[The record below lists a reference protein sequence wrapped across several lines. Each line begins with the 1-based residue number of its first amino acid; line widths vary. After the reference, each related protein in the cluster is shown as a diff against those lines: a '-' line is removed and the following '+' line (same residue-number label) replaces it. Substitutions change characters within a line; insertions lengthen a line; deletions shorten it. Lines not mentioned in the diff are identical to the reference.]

1 MMKKSPRQRTTQRA
15 MLVFAVM
22 VLIGFGASI
31 FSLVRIQ
38 LVQSEKY
45 RRKAEENQLQSTLL
59 PAQRGVIYDAKK
71 EVVAK
76 SANVWK
82 VYFNSSQFPNDEV
95 RGQVCQKLSQLLE
108 VDYDELMEKALR
120 KNMKHLDI
128 KRRIELEK
136 RDEVAKYMD
145 EKITYQEEKRVKVGG
160 CSKETVTVK
169 VEKTVRVRVMV
180 GLDVDV
186 KRYYPRDGFA
196 SAILGFTG
204 EDDLGLDG
212 LEKRYNEVLRGVPG
226 RRITAE
232 NGRGDAM
239 DMQYETLYDA
249 KQGTS
254 LMLTID
260 ESIQR
265 FLEKELEQVHIDTQ
279 SNAVYGIVMDVK
291 TGAILGMAGMPNYN
305 LNIPRTIQNPALQ
318 AKLDS
323 FVPPQDIEKAKKAGE
338 PTTPQE
344 ALEYARYA
352 MWRNRGVSDIY
363 DPGSVFKIVT
373 AAAALEE
380 GTFPLDGTYT
390 CKYTI
395 KVRDRVYKCH
405 RDGGHGHEDFT
416 QGMMNSCNPFFIT
429 VAQSLGAEKFYDYFE
444 AFGFTE
450 KTGIDLPGE
459 FQPKA
464 GVTYHK
470 KETMTEVNLASMA
483 FGQSFQVSPIQ
494 IISMVA
500 CIGNGG
506 KLMKPYVVAKEL
518 DENGNTLHETQP
530 TVVRQAVSQT
540 TAKQVAEM
548 LRMVVAQGTGKN
560 AYVPGFNVAGKTGT
574 SEKLGSNGKLEGK
587 YVTSFACFAPAEDAR
602 IAILITVDEPVGD
615 HGGGQIAAP
624 VAARVMAASL
634 NYLNVEP
641 HYTPE
646 ELERLHRKT
655 PNIVG
660 KSISAAKTELD
671 AQELNAKVIGE
682 GKEVVFQVPAEGQAI
697 SKGGVVI
704 LYTQKDAKRQ
714 QTQIPDFTGL
724 SITQAQNLANAR
736 GLNMNPSGNTFQ
748 SGELRAYDQSEPKE
762 KEMELGSFVT
772 VYFKSNYDVTDYG
785 E

>member
-1 MMKKSPRQRTTQRA
+1 MTKKSPRQRMTQRA
-15 MLVFAVM
+15 LSVFVLM
-22 VLIGFGASI
+22 VVLGFGASI

-38 LVQSEKY
+38 LVQNEKY
-45 RRKAEENQLQSTLL
+45 RRKAEGNQLQSTLL

-71 EVVAK
+71 EVLAK

-82 VYFNSSQFPNDEV
+82 VYLNPSRFPNDSVREEV
-95 RGQVCQKLSQLLE
+95 CKELSQMLE
-108 VDYDELMEKALR
+108 LDYDALMAKAKRSDL
-120 KNMKHLDI
+120 KYLDI

-136 RDEVAKYMD
+136 RDEVAGYMD
-145 EKITYQEEKRVKVGG
+145 KKITYQVEVYNKKTKA
-160 CSKETVTVK
+160 KELQDRTI
-169 VEKTVRVRVMV
+169 RVRVMV
-180 GLDVDV
+180 GLDVDI
-186 KRYYPRDGFA
+186 KRYYPLGDFA
-196 SAILGFTG
+196 STIIGFSG
-204 EDDLGLDG
+204 EDDIGLDG
-212 LEKRYNEVLRGVPG
+212 LEKRYNDVLRGVPG

-232 NGRGDAM
+232 NGRGYVM
-239 DMQYETLYDA
+239 DVQYETLYDA

-279 SNAVYGIVMDVK
+279 SKAVYGIVMDVK
-291 TGAILGMAGMPNYN
+291 TGAVLGMAGMPNYD
-305 LNIPRTIQNPALQ
+305 LNSPREIQDPAVQ
-318 AKLDS
+318 AQLDA
-323 FVPPQDIEKAKKAGE
+323 IEDPDEKS
-338 PTTPQE
+338 E
-344 ALEYARYA
+344 ARKNAQYA

-390 CKYTI
+390 CKYSI
-395 KVRDRVYKCH
+395 KVRDRVYRCH
-405 RDGGHGHEDFT
+405 RAGGHGHETFT

-429 VAQSLGAEKFYDYFE
+429 VAQSLGVEKFYDYFE

-450 KTGIDLPGE
+450 KTGIDLPAE

-470 KETMTEVNLASMA
+470 KEDMTEVNLASMS

-494 IISMVA
+494 IINMVA

-506 KLMKPYVVAKEL
+506 KLMRPYIVAKEL
-518 DENGNTLHETQP
+518 DEKGGTVRETQP
-530 TVVRQAVSQT
+530 TVIRQAVSEA

-574 SEKLGSNGKLEGK
+574 SEKLGKDGKLEGK
-587 YVTSFACFAPAEDAR
+587 YVTSFAGFAPAEDAR
-602 IAILITVDEPVGD
+602 IALLITIDEPVGD
-615 HGGGQIAAP
+615 HGGGLVAAP
-624 VAARVMAASL
+624 VAARVMEASL
-634 NYLNVEP
+634 NYLNAEP

-646 ELERLHRKT
+646 EMEMLRLKT
-655 PNIVG
+655 PGVAG
-660 KSISAAKTELD
+660 KSVAAAKTQLD
-671 AQELNAKVIGE
+671 AAKLSVKVVGE
-682 GKEVVFQVPAEGQAI
+682 GKEVVSQIPAEGKNI

-704 LYTQKDAKRQ
+704 LYTQKDAKAQ
-714 QTQIPDFTGL
+714 LTQMPDFTNL
-724 SITQAQNLANAR
+724 SITQAMNLASAR
-736 GLNMNPSGNTFQ
+736 GLNLKISGNTLK
-748 SGELRAYDQSEPKE
+748 SGELRAYRQSEPLGKE
-762 KEMELGSFVT
+762 LELGSDVT
-772 VYFKSNYDVTDYG
+772 VYFKSSMGVTDYG